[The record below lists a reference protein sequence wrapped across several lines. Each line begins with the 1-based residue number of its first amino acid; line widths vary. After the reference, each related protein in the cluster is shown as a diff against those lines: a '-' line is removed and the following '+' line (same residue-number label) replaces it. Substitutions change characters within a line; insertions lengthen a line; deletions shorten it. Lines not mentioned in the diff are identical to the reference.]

1 MTSVRCQRI
10 DASSGK
16 GVSNMRRTFLCVPLL
31 LGLHTPL
38 PAQHYLAVGGGFTST
53 WYKSDDLQ
61 LFRNTYNAINA
72 GALVQPLKGFD
83 AGVGLQAEAGY
94 RYLGRFSLA
103 LLGGWQQQSSADAA
117 RFGIG
122 ESRRLK
128 LRTSN
133 IYASTEA
140 GFTNGAWFINGLAIF
155 HFNRQLRIESTYQG
169 EPTNTPNALDGTY
182 RGKAG
187 FAADLGVAF
196 GLMRAPLFLVAK
208 VSYPVYTGGENRLLD
223 DPAPAKIDDNLNFFP
238 DDFIKFVDLQ
248 SYKGVASNI
257 DGWKVMITFAL
268 IIPLQE
274 RDD

>member
-1 MTSVRCQRI
+1 MRKIFLSV
-10 DASSGK
+10 
-16 GVSNMRRTFLCVPLL
+16 LLL
-31 LGLHTPL
+31 LGLHTVL

-53 WYKSDDLQ
+53 WYKSDDLR
-61 LFRNTYNAINA
+61 LFRDTYNAINA
-72 GALVQPLKGFD
+72 GGLVQPLKGFD
-83 AGVGLQAEAGY
+83 AGIGLQVEAGY

-140 GFTNGAWFINGLAIF
+140 GITNGAWFINGLTIL

-169 EPTNTPNALDGTY
+169 EPTGTPNALDGTY

-187 FAADLGVAF
+187 FAADLGLAF
-196 GLMRAPLFLVAK
+196 GLLKEPLFLVARITH
-208 VSYPVYTGGENRLLD
+208 PVYTGGKNRILD
-223 DPAPAKIDDNLNFFP
+223 DPVPAKVEDDLNFFP

-248 SYKGVASNI
+248 NYKGVASNI
-257 DGWKVMITFAL
+257 DGWKVMINFSLVITLKAW
-268 IIPLQE
+268 
-274 RDD
+274 DD